1 MCTAWAMHERLA
13 GASVLCVGFFVGAIM
28 QSDFEIRVPL
38 WVIVIV
44 LILCIL
50 AVMLLLAK

>member
-1 MCTAWAMHERLA
+1 MHERLA
-13 GASVLCVGFFVGAIM
+13 DASVLCVGFFVGAIM

-44 LILCIL
+44 LMLCIL
-50 AVMLLLAK
+50 VSILLLVK